1 MGNTLSMT
9 DKIICTCQAGYAL
22 NSGTGFCQW
31 CPKNY
36 YCPGGDLPAQSCP
49 NASLSFEGSTAQTD
63 CVCGPGYT
71 GPTAVRA
78 MHAQQGSGKLLTEAH
93 HVSNVRR
100 TRVVQQQARLSRPAF
115 ASLSSLGLAS
125 ACVWHVILGRTSKVQ
140 EPSTAATALPTQQ
153 HVSEASTSML
163 TVCASAA
170 WNLSAS
176 SM

>member
-1 MGNTLSMT
+1 MLLYYCIVHGNFMGNTLSMT
-9 DKIICTCQAGYAL
+9 NKIICTCQAGYAL

-36 YCPGGDLPAQSCP
+36 YCAGGDLPAQSCP
-49 NASLSFEGSTAQTD
+49 NASLSFEGSTAQT
-63 CVCGPGYT
+63 
-71 GPTAVRA
+71 
-78 MHAQQGSGKLLTEAH
+78 AH

-115 ASLSSLGLAS
+115 ASLSSLGLTA
-125 ACVWHVILGRTSKVQ
+125 ACVWNVILGRTSKVQ

-153 HVSEASTSML
+153 HVSEAATSML